1 MVQPHSAHRLHHSA
15 EAAAS
20 RLPPLMVA
28 AERVASTVA
37 QGVHGRR
44 RVGQGETFWQY
55 RPYADGD
62 SAQRIDWRQS
72 AKSDRIFVRETEWEA
87 AQTVWIARDPS
98 ASMDYASDPGLPT
111 KRETADLLALAVAV
125 LLVRGG
131 ERVALYGSGAPPGS
145 GRATLLRMARMLSAG
160 EGAMPAAGDAHPVA
174 RFGHMVCVGDF
185 LEPREN
191 VADWLRHMAA
201 RGVRGQMVHI
211 IDPAEARL
219 PFEGRVRY
227 DGLEGEQPLI
237 IGRTESVRDDYRAFF
252 DARIE
257 ALRAFAQQAGWR
269 YERHTTDRPAEPTLL
284 EVYAGL
290 GAVGGGAG
298 AAGA

>member
-1 MVQPHSAHRLHHSA
+1 MVPPRTAAQLHHAA

-20 RLPPLMVA
+20 SLPPLMVA

-62 SAQRIDWRQS
+62 SASRIDWRQS

-98 ASMDYASDPGLPT
+98 ASMDYSSAANLAT
-111 KRETADLLALAVAV
+111 KRARADLLALAVAV

-131 ERVALYGSGAPPGS
+131 ERVALYGGDAPPGS
-145 GRATLLRMARMLSAG
+145 GRATLLKLSRMLDAG
-160 EGAMPAAGDAHPVA
+160 EGTMPRAHGGQPIP
-174 RFGHMVCVGDF
+174 RFGHMVAIGDF
-185 LEPREN
+185 LDPRETI
-191 VADWLRHMAA
+191 AGMLRDQAA
-201 RGVRGQMVHI
+201 RGVRGQIVHV

-227 DGLEGEQPLI
+227 DGLEGEKPLI
-237 IGRTESVRDDYRAFF
+237 IGRSESVRDDYRAFF
-252 DARIE
+252 EDRI
-257 ALRAFAQQAGWR
+257 AAIGAFARQAGWH
-269 YERHTTDRPAEPTLL
+269 YVRHMTDRPVEPTLL
-284 EVYAGL
+284 AVYAGL
-290 GAVGGGAG
+290 GNVARGTAG
-298 AAGA
+298 A